1 MKLQTLFSKVEKSE
15 KFKEIKKENKDIFF
29 CAGFM
34 ILNFK
39 QKVFEYSLDYRN
51 DKSLFAFK
59 MAGEDQTDPAMSVD
73 PIIEGPKPLEAID
86 EKNIPKVKCDIED
99 IEKIAQ
105 KALLDNNVKNTLDEA
120 IAVLQ
125 ISNDKLIWNLTCIC
139 SSFVIINMHID
150 PLNGKVLKFEKR
162 NLMDFASVKKVD
174 KK

>member
-1 MKLQTLFSKVEKSE
+1 MKLQTLFSKVEKSG

-39 QKVFEYSLDYRN
+39 QKIFEYSLDYRN

-59 MAGEDQTDPAMSVD
+59 IAGEDQIDPVLTVD
-73 PIIEGPKPLEAID
+73 PIVEGPKPLEAID
-86 EKNIPKVKCDIED
+86 EKNIPKVKSDIED
-99 IEKIAQ
+99 IEKVAQ
-105 KALLDNNVKNTLDEA
+105 KALIDNNIKNSLDEA

-125 ISNDKLIWNLTCIC
+125 ISDNKLIWNLTCIC

-150 PLNGKVLKFEKR
+150 PFSGKVLKFEKR
-162 NLMDFASVKKVD
+162 NLMDFASIKKVD